1 MKTKTQL
8 LAERTVFKQLL
19 IAVIAASAEPELSDP
34 DDDFV
39 PNLCR
44 HFAMLFTVEPP
55 NPPGGRG
62 GSKDAGP
69 AHPPG
74 GKRGK
79 NEPPAQS
86 AVQSI
91 MAAANLK
98 ELDPLL
104 FLDALVAVLADDHR
118 EQAKVRARGSR
129 SLNAPLRKGSKAMR
143 LIHISRSMG
152 YKKMQAFLLLQAGLQ
167 LFRCSFWLVG
177 TRCT

>member
-1 MKTKTQL
+1 MQVDLGVKTKTQL

-34 DDDFV
+34 DDEFV

-62 GSKDAGP
+62 GSRDAGP
-69 AHPPG
+69 THPPG

-79 NEPPAQS
+79 NEAPAQS

-104 FLDALVAVLADDHR
+104 FLDALVAVLADDNR
-118 EQAKVRARGSR
+118 EQAKVRVPR
-129 SLNAPLRKGSKAMR
+129 
-143 LIHISRSMG
+143 
-152 YKKMQAFLLLQAGLQ
+152 F
-167 LFRCSFWLVG
+167 
-177 TRCT
+177 